1 MILPLF
7 LPVSPSPSV
16 GTAASVAESRVI
28 LLHPETLFDGSRGPL
43 LPSSSS
49 VWFLSQWFVLF
60 SRPCLRFQ
68 EIGPSVH
75 PHADG
80 LLAIAPGCTYDHVL
94 SFSAVAPTH
103 RLEWTSG
110 SRLGLDLPMKIIL
123 YFNFSLLNPRCTPGR
138 VLSGIIGER
147 DKGLR
152 LLVQMSNFQHRVSS
166 KHAQTNLDCLVR
178 ERVLHYPTVVGVV
191 ERFKVLLER
200 G

>member
-1 MILPLF
+1 MTVLTQHLFFFTTTFVPLKI
-7 LPVSPSPSV
+7 
-16 GTAASVAESRVI
+16 R
-28 LLHPETLFDGSRGPL
+28 DG
-43 LPSSSS
+43 
-49 VWFLSQWFVLF
+49 V
-60 SRPCLRFQ
+60 
-68 EIGPSVH
+68 
-75 PHADG
+75 
-80 LLAIAPGCTYDHVL
+80 
-94 SFSAVAPTH
+94 
-103 RLEWTSG
+103 LEWTSG

-123 YFNFSLLNPRCTPGR
+123 YINFSLLNPRCTPGR

>member
-1 MILPLF
+1 MSQHLNRERFRLLNLFFFTTTFVPLK
-7 LPVSPSPSV
+7 
-16 GTAASVAESRVI
+16 RR
-28 LLHPETLFDGSRGPL
+28 DG
-43 LPSSSS
+43 
-49 VWFLSQWFVLF
+49 V
-60 SRPCLRFQ
+60 
-68 EIGPSVH
+68 
-75 PHADG
+75 
-80 LLAIAPGCTYDHVL
+80 
-94 SFSAVAPTH
+94 
-103 RLEWTSG
+103 LEWTSG

-123 YFNFSLLNPRCTPGR
+123 YINFSLLNPRCTPGR

-200 G
+200 GYDAFHGKCHTLQKS